1 MILVDY
7 QSLVDGY
14 NPKVPEKF
22 QLPNNPVGEHIE
34 VGDGEAN
41 MVVNIGDDNKIESIV
56 ITTDDDKI
64 EGTYYK
70 LFVDGLED
78 GMGWSS
84 GNFYNAAMATLKDH
98 QDHTG
103 ENSQGVKAAHHW
115 ENNKMIVTVTK

>member
-7 QSLVDGY
+7 EGLAQGY
-14 NPKVPEKF
+14 NPKVPEQF
-22 QLPNNPVGEHIE
+22 RLPDEPTDSHIQ
-34 VGDGEAN
+34 VGDKDAK
-41 MVVNIGDDNKIESIV
+41 MVVNVDADRNIESIV

-70 LFVDGLED
+70 LFVDGLEN

-84 GNFYNAAMATLKDH
+84 GNFYNAAMETLKDH

-103 ENSQGVKAAHHW
+103 ENSQGVKAEHHW
-115 ENNKMIVTVTK
+115 EDNKMIVTVTK